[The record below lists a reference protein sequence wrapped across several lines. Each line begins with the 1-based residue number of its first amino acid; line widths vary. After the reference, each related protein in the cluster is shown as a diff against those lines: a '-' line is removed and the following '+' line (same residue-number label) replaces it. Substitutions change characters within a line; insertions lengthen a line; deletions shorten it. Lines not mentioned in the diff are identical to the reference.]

1 MPPQMYNIGK
11 IKLFNIYFP
20 FGRDNDAKLLLA
32 PSREGLVAPNPV
44 GCLARTLKR
53 TSLGPSFGRQEVPAG
68 PVACLSPEEMWV
80 LLGPVARGPGFA
92 VQLVRGR
99 TGTHREQR
107 TLEQGAVL
115 HCHS

>member
-44 GCLARTLKR
+44 GCLARTLKNL
-53 TSLGPSFGRQEVPAG
+53 LGTLLWPPRGPAG
-68 PVACLSPEEMWV
+68 LGACLSPIEKWV
-80 LLGPVARGPGFA
+80 FLGPVARGPDLLFSLFVA
-92 VQLVRGR
+92 
-99 TGTHREQR
+99 EQ
-107 TLEQGAVL
+107 TP
-115 HCHS
+115 S